1 MKAIVVEQTG
11 GPDVLRLKEVPRPE
25 TCPGDHALIRVKA
38 AGVNYIDTYHRTG
51 LYKLPL
57 PFIPGSEG
65 AGIVEEVGDRT
76 DHVEPGDRVAWAVTP
91 SATYAEYTCVPG
103 RQLVRIPDGIDF
115 ETAAAAMLQGMTAH
129 YLTHSTFPLKQGH
142 ACLVHAAAGGVGL
155 LLVQM
160 AEQLGAYVIATASTG
175 EKRRLARDAGAS
187 QAIPYDDFPA
197 RVREFT
203 EGRGVD
209 VVYDSVGKDTFARSL
224 ECLRPRGM
232 MVTFGQSSGAIGQID
247 PLVLSQR
254 GSLFMTRPTL
264 AHYIA
269 TRDELLWRANDIL
282 NGTIEYRIG
291 GRYPLAEASRA
302 HEDLAARRTTGKLIL
317 TV

>member
-11 GPDVLRLKEVPRPE
+11 GPEVLRLKDVPRPE
-25 TCPGDHALIRVKA
+25 PGPGQALIRIAA
-38 AGVNYIDTYHRTG
+38 AGVNYIDIYQRTG

-57 PFIPGSEG
+57 PFTPGSEG
-65 AGIVEEVGDRT
+65 AGTVEALGSGAAHC
-76 DHVEPGDRVAWAVTP
+76 HVGDRVAWAVTP
-91 SATYAEYTCVPG
+91 SAGYAEYTVVPAD
-103 RQLVRIPDGIDF
+103 RLVPVPQKIEF

-129 YLTHSTFPLKQGH
+129 YLTHSTFPLRQGN

-160 AEQLGAYVIATASTG
+160 AEQLGAYVIATASTD
-175 EKRRLARDAGAS
+175 EKRQLALDAGAD
-187 QAIPYDDFPA
+187 QAISYDDFPA

-209 VVYDSVGKDTFARSL
+209 VVYDSVGRDTFARSF
-224 ECLRPRGM
+224 ECLKPRGL
-232 MVTFGQSSGAIGQID
+232 MVTFGQSSGAIGQMD

-291 GRYPLAEASRA
+291 GRYPLAEAARA

-317 TV
+317 TI